1 MSGVKNDEMF
11 GLKSYSTT
19 GPSILYNQEGEDGLK
34 GVLNPSTPT
43 GIGAYLTLYHGVD
56 GMGFSKKIFQE
67 PLSEVK
73 MIRISQRLLPVK
85 QVTPRTTSKSEAS
98 LKIPKQGGRMKHEAL
113 TAHGKSKTPPPPPNS
128 RIPRA
133 RLIGLEGAE
142 DVPTIQLGK
151 FPGVELPQGV
161 TDTSA

>member
-34 GVLNPSTPT
+34 GPFTLCKMHVRMYESFSFDGHRRIPDTVSWCRWNGVLKENFPRAT
-43 GIGAYLTLYHGVD
+43 
-56 GMGFSKKIFQE
+56 FR
-67 PLSEVK
+67 SEDDPNK
-73 MIRISQRLLPVK
+73 PA
-85 QVTPRTTSKSEAS
+85 AS
-98 LKIPKQGGRMKHEAL
+98 ASQGGRMKHEAL
-113 TAHGKSKTPPPPPNS
+113 TAHGNSQPTHS

-133 RLIGLEGAE
+133 RLIGLEGDE